1 MVDSYADCESG
12 TPDVDSESGASNAH
26 SDSHGA
32 GEQSA
37 LSDTP
42 LSPSGR
48 SASSQNKSS
57 EPSGDRE
64 TLVRKR
70 KRRRRK
76 HQGLRITAIV
86 LAALIIISATAAWA
100 ALNAVR
106 SGEKAVSVN
115 IDKASVEVG
124 KDAVTEDG
132 GKTVSYKGHGYVLNE
147 NIVSLVFIG
156 FDRFASSEGGEP
168 AGQADS
174 IIAMAFDT
182 QSGKIT
188 AISVPRDSMVDVSEF
203 ASGIFPDKDA
213 IQLCLTFSY
222 GDGGTTSCENTV
234 TAVSRIL
241 YNTPITYYFALNES
255 GIAVLNDAIGGVSLT
270 PLQTVPNTNIVEGEN
285 TVLFGYHAYR
295 YVQWRD
301 TSELNS
307 SIDRQD
313 RQMQY
318 IKAFASQALQL
329 SEGSAGTLLDL
340 FSITSSYSITN
351 MGVNEFSYL
360 ASVALANNVTS
371 LEMVTLSGEMVQGEI
386 YAEYYLDRDVVYKTI
401 LDVFYRRID

>member
-1 MVDSYADCESG
+1 MVDSYADSESG
-12 TPDVDSESGASNAH
+12 APDVDSESGTTDAH
-26 SDSHGA
+26 SDSPEA
-32 GEQSA
+32 GV
-37 LSDTP
+37 LSTHSDAP

-48 SASSQNKSS
+48 SASSQKKSNAS
-57 EPSGDRE
+57 SGNQE
-64 TLVRKR
+64 SLIRKR

-76 HQGLRITAIV
+76 HKGLRIAAIV
-86 LAALIIISATAAWA
+86 LAALVIISAVTVWA
-100 ALNAVR
+100 ALGAVQ

-115 IDKASVEVG
+115 IDKVSVEVG

-132 GKTVSYKGHGYVLNE
+132 GKTVSYKGHRYVLNE

-156 FDRFASSEGGEP
+156 FDRSAPSEGGEP

-174 IIAMAFDT
+174 IIVMAFDT

-203 ASGIFPDKDA
+203 ASGSFPDKDA

-241 YNTPITYYFALNES
+241 YNIPITYYFALNES
-255 GIAVLNDAIGGVSLT
+255 GIAVLNDAIGGVSIT
-270 PLQTVPNTNIVEGEN
+270 PLQTVPNTNIVEGEK

-307 SIDRQD
+307 SIDRQA

-318 IKAFASQALQL
+318 IETFASQALQI

-340 FSITSSYSITN
+340 FNITSSYSITN

-371 LEMVTLSGEMVQGEI
+371 LDMVTLSGEMVQGEV
-386 YAEYYLDRDVVYKTI
+386 YAEYYLDRDAVYKTI